1 LAQLDVSDL
10 FGALAHVGTVG
21 GGEAAVPGVQG
32 RRGGLLGLQPQQQE
46 ESLSY
51 HMTVVSAEKADALQV
66 MGKSGVTTGPL
77 LKDKRLDDALGQD
90 DRAAARLN
98 ILMGLYVI
106 SAPGRAAMEKERRN
120 LVFRKTSAGG

>member
-1 LAQLDVSDL
+1 
-10 FGALAHVGTVG
+10 
-21 GGEAAVPGVQG
+21 
-32 RRGGLLGLQPQQQE
+32 
-46 ESLSY
+46 
-51 HMTVVSAEKADALQV
+51 MTVVSAEKADALQV